1 MFTIFSKETRKR
13 VGGGR
18 ETAWRLHGDEYCI
31 CCGERGTSWK
41 DENTG
46 NAIWM
51 DGPTLPETTSI
62 GRPACGVPVV
72 GKLVVRIME
81 LEERYNQ
88 EYDRGRNHATTQGT
102 RRKFDGFSGAVATAL
117 NQRKFF
123 HFL

>member
-1 MFTIFSKETRKR
+1 
-13 VGGGR
+13 
-18 ETAWRLHGDEYCI
+18 
-31 CCGERGTSWK
+31 
-41 DENTG
+41 
-46 NAIWM
+46 M

>member
-1 MFTIFSKETRKR
+1 
-13 VGGGR
+13 
-18 ETAWRLHGDEYCI
+18 
-31 CCGERGTSWK
+31 
-41 DENTG
+41 
-46 NAIWM
+46 
-51 DGPTLPETTSI
+51 
-62 GRPACGVPVV
+62 
-72 GKLVVRIME
+72 ME